1 VNTNIIVLPLQNV
14 IESNML
20 NGGVPPEL
28 GRLGKLK
35 VLSIAGNT
43 LDGPLPLEIGNL
55 TELESLNLGE
65 FMQHQWNINT
75 IIEDDLNKLLVEFI

>member
-1 VNTNIIVLPLQNV
+1 
-14 IESNML
+14 ML